1 MKIVAGT
8 VQVTKWFGGFPVQDA
23 ATVSWEMQEETV
35 VVFQRECDK
44 GADVGVVGMNV
55 FDLCRKVRFRNVV
68 AHRHLALGIFDAG
81 RSAGLGYAHRIF
93 QYLQRAQGRRF
104 AALVF
109 SNQKV
114 DLPRSKVK
122 SCIAL

>member
-8 VQVTKWFGGFPVQDA
+8 VQVARWFWRLPSTGCS
-23 ATVSWEMQEETV
+23 TVSWEMQEETV

-68 AHRHLALGIFDAG
+68 AHRHLAPSIFDAG

-93 QYLQRAQGRRF
+93 IS
-104 AALVF
+104 AA
-109 SNQKV
+109 
-114 DLPRSKVK
+114 RSGA
-122 SCIAL
+122 SICRCYFFQPEG